1 MRGVRRA
8 GIESSDKGSHDTLAV
23 AFLPTHALITIPVD
37 VLGLDRRQFRQWG
50 GFRGRGDAQS
60 PPVTLSPTG
69 DARHAAAEPSPSTHY
84 GTY

>member
-37 VLGLDRRQFRQWG
+37 VLGLDRRQIQKVGRIP
-50 GFRGRGDAQS
+50 RLRGDAQS
-60 PPVTLSPTG
+60 PAG
-69 DARHAAAEPSPSTHY
+69 DIVAD
-84 GTY
+84 G